1 MTVFA
6 IILSLIFA
14 IAFPLLI
21 SEKAITYKPE
31 STYFVK
37 TIQDYFELNGFY
49 LMIFIGLVVIST
61 ILIATAKNKSVKL
74 GAYGAVVISAAYYF
88 SVFSKIVKALKD
100 AADNVI
106 DSTKVSI
113 SAKPIL
119 MLVLFI
125 AMIICASI
133 ILANTLLREKKPISE
148 SKKIETI

>member
-14 IAFPLLI
+14 IVFPLLI
-21 SEKAITYKPE
+21 SENAITYKPE
-31 STYFVK
+31 STYSEK
-37 TIQDYFELNGFY
+37 PIQNYFQINGFY

-74 GAYGAVVISAAYYF
+74 GAYGAVVISTAYYF
-88 SVFSKIVKALKD
+88 SVFLKIVKAVKD
-100 AADNVI
+100 AADNVTS
-106 DSTKVSI
+106 STKVSI

-125 AMIICASI
+125 AMIICTSI
-133 ILANTLLREKKPISE
+133 ILANTLREKKPISE
-148 SKKIETI
+148 SKEIETI